1 MQLFHTVRHHIFS
14 HVNISSMKKLA
25 LLLFVAFIS
34 IQISAQEF
42 HFIPRIGF
50 NLANTYP
57 ESFADMRPGMNV
69 GVAGEIRFSKLFA
82 IEPGVY
88 YSMQGYHYKYKGQ
101 VSKLKIDYLNIPLY
115 AKFYL
120 YRGFHL
126 FAGPQLGINVRAKA
140 HDFVYYTNL
149 PPVEQSTLIPKKDV
163 KDDMSI
169 CDLSFSMGAG
179 YAFDMGLI
187 VSVNYNLGCTF
198 IFKESELMLNDYSD
212 FFSGKD
218 HNGVIQFNVGW
229 RF

>member
-1 MQLFHTVRHHIFS
+1 
-14 HVNISSMKKLA
+14 MKKLV
-25 LLLFVAFIS
+25 LLLFVALIS

-57 ESFADMRPGMNV
+57 ESFADMRPGVNV

-82 IEPGVY
+82 LEPGVY
-88 YSMQGYHYKYKGQ
+88 YSMQGYRYKYKGET
-101 VSKLKIDYLNIPLY
+101 SKLDIDYLNIPIY

-120 YRGFHL
+120 YKGFHM
-126 FAGPQLGINVRAKA
+126 FGGPQLGINVRAKG
-140 HDFVYYTNL
+140 TNFKYSL
-149 PPVEQSTLIPKKDV
+149 GYPPFETKNVSRNI
-163 KDDMSI
+163 KDDMSP

-179 YAFDMGLI
+179 YTFDMGLI
-187 VSVNYNLGCTF
+187 VSVNYNLGCTY
-198 IFKESELMLNDYSD
+198 IFKESEYILGGSNL
-212 FFSGKD
+212 FRGKD

>member
-1 MQLFHTVRHHIFS
+1 
-14 HVNISSMKKLA
+14 MKKLV
-25 LLLFVAFIS
+25 LFLFVALIS

-57 ESFADMRPGMNV
+57 ESFADMRPGVNV

-82 IEPGVY
+82 LEPGVY
-88 YSMQGYHYKYKGQ
+88 YSMQGHRYKYKGET
-101 VSKLKIDYLNIPLY
+101 SKLNVDYLNIPLHV
-115 AKFYL
+115 KFYL
-120 YRGFHL
+120 YKGFHM
-126 FAGPQLGINVRAKA
+126 FAGPQLGINVKAKA
-140 HDFVYYTNL
+140 TNFQYEL
-149 PPVEQSTLIPKKDV
+149 NHKPSETKTFSGDI
-163 KDDMSI
+163 KDDVRN

-187 VSVNYNLGCTF
+187 LSANYNLGCTYLYRESKLSPGGF
-198 IFKESELMLNDYSD
+198 SLFK
-212 FFSGKD
+212 GKE